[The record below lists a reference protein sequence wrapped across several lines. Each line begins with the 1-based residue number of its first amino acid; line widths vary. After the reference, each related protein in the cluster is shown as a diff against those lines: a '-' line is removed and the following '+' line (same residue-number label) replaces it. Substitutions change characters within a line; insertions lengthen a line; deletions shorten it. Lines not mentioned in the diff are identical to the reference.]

1 MKGNQNMR
9 KFIFLMTTLLLAGT
23 ASAGVPQQL
32 TYHGRLFD
40 QNGNP
45 LNASATVTVDI
56 FAASSGGTTLWSE
69 TYSASTSG
77 AVAVVEG
84 FYSLNLGSQTA
95 FPANL
100 WDGSTRYL
108 QLTVNGEAL
117 TPRQP
122 IESVAYAIH
131 AGESDSVNNATVTVD
146 SNGIS
151 VNGAP
156 IVNAT
161 GAWVGSVAGLQ
172 GPTGPTGPAGAAGA
186 QGPQGNQGPPGANG
200 ANGAAGATGPTGPA
214 GSPAPLG
221 TGANLIYFTKD
232 VTQWTNVGG
241 TAPVYSLNA
250 ADSLSGNASFDITV
264 SSGTLGEWSTFG
276 DFIPVDPTHHY
287 VGEINAKLI
296 TGAGT
301 FFAGYVA
308 YDANKSVISGNGGT
322 YGYFIANNVTLTAA
336 WTHYKGVIAGTGT
349 TLGTF
354 PAGTRFIKPL
364 VITNYNNIGDTRID
378 GFEIYESD
386 TNIIQNVFTSN
397 TTGTQAWVTVAN
409 SSVTATTRGG
419 PLQIFTS
426 ISLNAAGGSTTTC
439 QPIVDGS
446 WAGSFSGMPSF
457 GDPFWKEGLM
467 YTGDGAWHVWTG
479 NRVYPNIP
487 AGSHTF
493 AVQCATNTGT
503 AGYCNSANVGCSLTV
518 IELQ

>member
-1 MKGNQNMR
+1 MKR
-9 KFIFLMTTLLLAGT
+9 FIVLMSTLLLAGT
-23 ASAGVPQQL
+23 ASASVPQQL
-32 TYHGRLFD
+32 TYQGRLFD
-40 QNGNP
+40 SSGNP
-45 LNASATVTVDI
+45 LNASATITVDI
-56 FAASSGGTTLWSE
+56 FAASSGGSSLWSE

-77 AVAVVEG
+77 PVAVVEG

-100 WDGSTRYL
+100 WDGTTRYL

-122 IESVAYAIH
+122 IASVAYAIH
-131 AGESDSVNNATVTVD
+131 AGEADGVNNATVTID
-146 SNGIS
+146 QSGIAINGNS
-151 VNGAP
+151 VIDN
-156 IVNAT
+156 T
-161 GAWVGSVAGLQ
+161 GAWKGSVAGLQ
-172 GPTGPTGPAGAAGA
+172 GPAGPTGPAGAAGA
-186 QGPQGNQGPPGANG
+186 QGPAGPTGPAG

-241 TAPVYSLNA
+241 TAPVYTLNP
-250 ADSLSGNASFDITV
+250 ADSLSGSASFDITV
-264 SSGTLGEWSTFG
+264 SSGTSGEWSTYG

-301 FFAGYVA
+301 FYAGYVA
-308 YDANKSVISGNGGT
+308 YDANKNVLAGNGGT
-322 YGYFIANNVTLTAA
+322 YGYFIANGVALTAS
-336 WTHYKGVIAGTGT
+336 WTHFKGVIAGTGT
-349 TLGTF
+349 TIGTF

-364 VITNYNNIGDTRID
+364 VITNYNNIGDTRVD

-386 TNIIQNVFTSN
+386 TNIIQNVFSN
-397 TTGTQAWVTVAN
+397 GGTGGGSWVTVAN
-409 SSVTATTRGG
+409 SSITATTRGG
-419 PLQIFTS
+419 PLQIFTN
-426 ISLNAAGGSTTTC
+426 ISLNGATGSHTTC

-446 WAGSFSGMPSF
+446 WAGSYSGMTNF
-457 GDPFWKEGLM
+457 GDPFWKEGLV
-467 YTGDGAWHVWTG
+467 YTGDGTWHVWSSS
-479 NRVYPNIP
+479 RVYTGIP

-503 AGYCNSANVGCSLTV
+503 AGYCNAGSVGCSLTIV
-518 IELQ
+518 ELQ